1 MSNALNPRRF
11 SGMSAARQRGFTM
24 IEALVT
30 FVILAVGVLGIV
42 TLLVTSKTS
51 QFEAVQRAR
60 AVTLADGLLER
71 VRENP
76 GALTNYVTGLTPL
89 GGGSRGSEPNPNCA
103 DTACDPNEAA
113 VHDLWAWEQEL
124 DGAAVTFTDDDDNTT
139 STGGLRNP
147 RGCVLFAP
155 FNGRSRTGQITVL
168 LQWDGLLETND
179 GVRPA
184 LDGGQACGG
193 ATAGGDARRR
203 QVLVSSFV
211 MDGDEL

>member
-1 MSNALNPRRF
+1 MSHALSPRKARR
-11 SGMSAARQRGFTM
+11 MAVTRQRGFTM

-30 FVILAVGVLGIV
+30 FAILAVGVLGIV

-76 GALTNYVTGLTPL
+76 GALANYVTGLSPM
-89 GGGSRGSEPNPNCA
+89 GGGSLGSEPSPNCA
-103 DTACDPNEAA
+103 DSACDPNEAA

-124 DGAAVTFTDDDDNTT
+124 DGAAVTFTDADDNTT

-147 RGCVLFAP
+147 RGCVLFTP
-155 FNGRSRTGQITVL
+155 FNGRDRTGQITVL
-168 LQWDGLLETND
+168 VQWDGLLESND

-184 LDGGQACGG
+184 LEGEQACGG
-193 ATAGGDARRR
+193 ATAGCDPRRR